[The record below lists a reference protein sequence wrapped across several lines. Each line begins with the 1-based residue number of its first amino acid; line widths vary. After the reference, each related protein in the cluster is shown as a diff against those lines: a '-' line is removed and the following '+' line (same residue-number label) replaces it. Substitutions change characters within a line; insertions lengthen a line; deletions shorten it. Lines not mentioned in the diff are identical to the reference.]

1 MQTFRDPVHNIIQF
15 DPDSERVLLELIDSK
30 ALQRLRHIKQL
41 GLSSYTYPGAEHSR
55 FSHSLGVCHLM
66 KRFIETILS
75 LRGDRVRQYQEELRD
90 HRMLALAAAL
100 LHDIGHGP
108 FSHAL
113 EKTTG
118 IDHEEWS
125 QAIITGGTEITQIL
139 ESYRSGFAREVAD
152 VIRRTHTAKS
162 VVKLLSSQLDT
173 DRVDYLLRD
182 SLMTGAGYGRFDL
195 EWLIHV
201 LRIGTFRD
209 DVEVGLDLDKGM
221 SIAEDFVM
229 ARYYM
234 YKHVYLHKST
244 RSAELIVGKILQRAV
259 ELRKEGALPVDPV
272 LDAVLCPAG
281 DSGTAPI
288 TKERLDA
295 FLQLTDHTLWHK
307 FYIWQNHEDPVLSR
321 LCRNLIERRLYKS
334 IPPPEDEFAFFKKLQ
349 ELAARDGV
357 PVDYIYLKDTPSM
370 RSYTDVY
377 LSHQPKDDESEGER
391 EASEQIVLF
400 DRNGV
405 GHELANKS
413 PIINQLRNKSVQLE
427 RIYVPEAYK
436 AILTGGLQD
445 V

>member
-15 DPDSERVLLELIDSK
+15 DPVSERVLLELIDSA

-66 KRFIETILS
+66 KRFIETILG
-75 LRGDRVRQYQEELRD
+75 LRGEKVRRYQEELKE
-90 HRMLALAAAL
+90 HRMLALVAAL

-118 IDHEEWS
+118 IDHEEWT

-139 ESYRSGFAREVAD
+139 ESYQSGFAREVAD
-152 VIRRTHTAKS
+152 VIRRTHSAKS

-209 DVEVGLDLDKGM
+209 DVEVGLDLDKGL

-234 YKHVYLHKST
+234 YKHVYYHKST

-259 ELRKEGALPVDPV
+259 ELRQGGVLPPDPV
-272 LDAVLCPAG
+272 LDAVLFPSAP
-281 DSGTAPI
+281 PI

-295 FLQLTDHTLWHK
+295 FLQLTDHTLWHT
-307 FYIWQNHEDPVLSR
+307 FYLWQRHEDPVLSR
-321 LCRNLIERRLYKS
+321 LCHNLIERRLYKS
-334 IPPPEDEFAFFKKLQ
+334 IRPSGDEFAFFKKLQ

-370 RSYTDVY
+370 SSYTDVY
-377 LSHQPKDDESEGER
+377 LSHQPKDESEGER

-400 DRNGV
+400 DHNGV
-405 GHELANKS
+405 GHELS
-413 PIINQLRNKSVQLE
+413 DQSLIIGQLRNKSVQLA
-427 RIYVPEAYK
+427 RIYVPEQYK
-436 AILTGGLQD
+436 AILTGGLND